1 MATETSPTNSTNA
14 TNAPPNVTPRNNLNF
29 SPASLFNN
37 LHHRVTAQLTR
48 DNYLSWQWQMVT
60 YLKGQNAYGF
70 VTGTIQP
77 PPQTIPNPNQS
88 ADSPATIANPDFLTW
103 LQQDQMVLSTI
114 VSTISENLISQIMG
128 YSTSSEVWNALER
141 LYSSHSRARIMQV

>member
-14 TNAPPNVTPRNNLNF
+14 TNAPTAITPRNNLTF

-77 PPQTIPNPNQS
+77 PPQTIPNPNPS
-88 ADSPATIANPDFLTW
+88 SDFLATIANPDFLTW

-114 VSTISENLISQIMG
+114 VSTSPKSWAIPPPVKYGMPLNVYTPL
-128 YSTSSEVWNALER
+128 TLEPELCR
-141 LYSSHSRARIMQV
+141 FIFN

>member
-14 TNAPPNVTPRNNLNF
+14 TNAPTPRNNLNF

-48 DNYLSWQWQMVT
+48 DNYLSWQWQMVI

-77 PPQTIPNPNQS
+77 PPQTIPNPNPS
-88 ADSPATIANPDFLTW
+88 ADLCPP
-103 LQQDQMVLSTI
+103 
-114 VSTISENLISQIMG
+114 
-128 YSTSSEVWNALER
+128 YPKTSSPKSWAIPPPLKYGMHLNAYIPHTLEPELCR
-141 LYSSHSRARIMQV
+141 FIFN